1 MLPMKM
7 KYFFTV
13 MNFSEQ
19 TEIHMLIKLART
31 NAGVDHEWSS
41 VYTEVHQQMKA
52 LLASWT

>member
-1 MLPMKM
+1 MKM